1 MYSIL
6 SCDAL
11 SFHHMVLMI
20 TAQKYF
26 DSKTLAGWLLYTAN
40 QLEQTLQIKLWQ
52 NDHEPPNPTI
62 FYCQRFVLYSKHTII
77 LCKVN
82 YMLSKMLVAMDIPY
96 SIKF

>member
-52 NDHEPPNPTI
+52 NDHEPPNPPQFSTA
-62 FYCQRFVLYSKHTII
+62 KG
-77 LCKVN
+77 LCYTVN
-82 YMLSKMLVAMDIPY
+82 TQ
-96 SIKF
+96 